1 MARDV
6 STPLIDAAGGNIA
19 PRVRIDRLGKV
30 FETGKTA
37 TVAVENFSL
46 DIADG
51 EFVCIVGPSGCGKTT
66 VLRIVA
72 GLDRQSSGTLLV
84 RRSATAQ
91 QPLNAMV
98 FQEHGLFPWLTVA
111 DNVAYG
117 LEMRG
122 IGKRERLQRIAPF
135 LDMIGL
141 ARFRDHYPGQLSGG
155 MKQRVSIARAFVNDP
170 EILLMDEPFA
180 ALDAQNKI
188 IMQEEL
194 LRIWE
199 RNRKTVIFITH
210 AIDEAITMGDR
221 VVVMTANPGRIKEIV
236 PIAFPRPRN
245 VAELKADPEFGR
257 LSLAIWKLLED
268 EVRGQRLRG

>member
-6 STPLIDAAGGNIA
+6 SATSIDAAGGGGA

-37 TVAVENFSL
+37 TVAVQDFSL

-84 RRSATAQ
+84 RRSAAAA

-122 IGKRERLQRIAPF
+122 IGKRERLQRIGPF

-141 ARFRDHYPGQLSGG
+141 AGFRDHYPGQLSGG

-221 VVVMTANPGRIKEIV
+221 VVVMTANPGRIKDIV

-268 EVRGQRLRG
+268 EVRRQRLQG